1 MVLGVAACAWQQRLR
16 PLLCFW
22 LLLWAGVSV
31 SHPLSH
37 GTLALVVHADRVEL
51 RARVTVEEAVLT
63 GMLVGPTTLDEAS
76 RTGWHA
82 QYLLDH
88 LHLVVDEAPWVGRI
102 SAVYAPGQQPPG
114 VSLPDPAEHAVY
126 DLVFEPARPA
136 DGQGLPQQLSLR
148 QNVLTG
154 VQVAP
159 GVSWEASYTVSI
171 RTAVGARTDGLLL
184 TPRAPLSHLCSWDP
198 LVADPAQAS
207 TATAVVH
214 GPLFRD
220 YLAHGFHHI
229 LVGYDHLL
237 FIAAL
242 VLVARSMWDLI
253 KIVTAFTLA
262 HTLTLTLAALGWV
275 ALPSSLIEPMI
286 ALSIVIVAAQNL
298 WWPQQARGSIRL
310 AVAAGFGLFH
320 GLGFAGGLLDA
331 MQSLSGST
339 IALAIVAFS
348 IGVELG
354 HQLIVIPLFA
364 LLKLVG
370 RARAAS
376 RAREP
381 TARQPMA
388 RQLELWGSLGIGLAG
403 LYYLAAALQTAWK
416 ISAA

>member
-1 MVLGVAACAWQQRLR
+1 MGQAVAARTLQQWLR
-16 PLLCFW
+16 PLVCFW
-22 LLLWAGVSV
+22 MLWAGVSL

-37 GTLALVVHADRVEL
+37 GTMALVVHPDRVEL
-51 RARVTVEEAVLT
+51 RVRVTVEEAVLT
-63 GMLVGPTTLDEAS
+63 GMLAGPTTLDEAS
-76 RTGWHA
+76 RSGWHA

-88 LHLVVDEAPWVGRI
+88 LQLVVDDAPWVGRI

-136 DGQGLPQQLSLR
+136 DGRHLPQQLSLR
-148 QNVLTG
+148 QSVLAG

-171 RTAVGARTDGLLL
+171 QTAPGSRTDGLLL
-184 TPRAPLSHLCSWDP
+184 TPRAALDHRCSWDP
-198 LVADPAQAS
+198 AVADPAPPE
-207 TATAVVH
+207 TATTVAH

-242 VLVARSMWDLI
+242 VLVARGLWDLV

-348 IGVELG
+348 IGFELG

-364 LLKLVG
+364 ALKLAG
-370 RARAAS
+370 RARGES
-376 RAREP
+376 HG
-381 TARQPMA
+381 RQPMA
-388 RQLELWGSLGIGLAG
+388 RRLERWGSLGIGLAG

-416 ISAA
+416 VSVA